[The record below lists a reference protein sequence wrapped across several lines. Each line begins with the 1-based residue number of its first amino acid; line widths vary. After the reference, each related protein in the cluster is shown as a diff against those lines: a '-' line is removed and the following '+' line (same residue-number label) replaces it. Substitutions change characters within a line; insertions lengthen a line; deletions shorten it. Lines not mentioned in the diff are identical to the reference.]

1 MATNADMIEDS
12 QVHTFNAEIAIMY
25 NQGYKSSSGYP
36 DGLDVP
42 VRAHGGRLSDG
53 SRWRWNYSEPHRYF
67 QVIDFNHI
75 LIPHDLD
82 ILDTLTPFTVRN
94 PRTSVRTVDGFW
106 PNMTRSSSYLKL
118 MSFFNLIKLD

>member
-25 NQGYKSSSGYP
+25 NQGYKSGYP

-53 SRWRWNYSEPHRYF
+53 SR
-67 QVIDFNHI
+67 
-75 LIPHDLD
+75 
-82 ILDTLTPFTVRN
+82 
-94 PRTSVRTVDGFW
+94 
-106 PNMTRSSSYLKL
+106 
-118 MSFFNLIKLD
+118 